1 MNKMHSFG
9 RRFLTLWSRRAPQ
22 GGWTFVETIIV
33 IAIVLILTSSV
44 GFVAFRYVD
53 RARVVAA
60 RSQIESYTMALHS
73 YYLDTR
79 VYPTPDQGLG
89 ALWEAPLLDPVPQN
103 WDGPYVERAVA
114 DDPWGRA
121 YEYRQPG
128 PNGLPF
134 GIQSLGADGM
144 PGGDGA
150 DADIASWGEDQ

>member
-1 MNKMHSFG
+1 MRVRSFV
-9 RRFLTLWSRRAPQ
+9 RRYVLTLWRQRDRR

-60 RSQIESYTMALHS
+60 RSQIENYSMALHS

-79 VYPTPDQGLG
+79 TYPTEEQGLS
-89 ALWEAPLLDPVPQN
+89 ALWEAPILDPVPPN
-103 WDGPYVERAVA
+103 WSGPYIERNVVS
-114 DDPWGRA
+114 DPWERS
-121 YEYRQPG
+121 YDYQRPG

-144 PGGDGA
+144 PGGIGS
-150 DADIASWGEDQ
+150 DADIASWGGLE